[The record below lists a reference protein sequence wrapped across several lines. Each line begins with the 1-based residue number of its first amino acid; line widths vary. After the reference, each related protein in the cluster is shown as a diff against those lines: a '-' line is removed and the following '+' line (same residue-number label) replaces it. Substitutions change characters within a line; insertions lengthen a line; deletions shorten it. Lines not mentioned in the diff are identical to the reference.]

1 MQTRPTPE
9 WRGGASARPEQR
21 LRVSDADRDKVVE
34 HVKAAF
40 AEGRL
45 DKDEME
51 ERLGLAINARTH
63 ADLEPITRDLYGTP
77 APAPQTHPVP
87 PPHHR
92 PGPSPDA
99 GERLGA
105 AFAHVLFLIG
115 PLTMMLTGARTS
127 RYIRAHAV
135 EALNFHLTLLG
146 ATILLPMTV
155 IGVVLVPLM
164 WIAAT
169 LLWMVGTIAGLADG
183 GFRYPLTLRLIK

>member
-9 WRGGASARPEQR
+9 WGGGASARPEQR
-21 LRVSDADRDKVVE
+21 LRVTDADRDRVVE
-34 HVKAAF
+34 NVKAAF

-63 ADLEPITRDLYGTP
+63 ADLAPITHDLYGTA
-77 APAPQTHPVP
+77 APAPRQAQPVP
-87 PPHHR
+87 PPHR
-92 PGPSPDA
+92 PGPPPDG

-146 ATILLPMTV
+146 ATILLPLTV
-155 IGVVLVPLM
+155 VGAVLVPFM
-164 WIAAT
+164 WIAAM
-169 LLWMVGTIAGLADG
+169 LLWMVGTVAGLADG

>member
-9 WRGGASARPEQR
+9 WRSGASARPEQR
-21 LRVSDADRDKVVE
+21 LRVTDADRDKVVE

-63 ADLEPITRDLYGTP
+63 ADLAPITSDLYGTP
-77 APAPQTHPVP
+77 APAPYPAHPV

-92 PGPSPDA
+92 PGPSPDG
-99 GERLGA
+99 GERVGA
-105 AFAHVLFLIG
+105 AFAHALFLIG

-127 RYIRAHAV
+127 REIRAHAL

-155 IGVVLVPLM
+155 VGVVLIPFM
-164 WIAAT
+164 WIAAV
-169 LLWMVGTIAGLADG
+169 LLWIVGTVAGLADG